1 MAEAAEV
8 PEGTPPSAAAALVR
22 RRVRRIAERAFWDSA
37 AAALADAS
45 PGPASDASA
54 APQGEG
60 AAGSGSGSG
69 FAPGAAAA
77 RLAALLAELGAQLDG
92 VVPQG
97 GPQGGPA
104 AQLRAALD
112 QARVREALLSG
123 QVCCSAPHQP
133 PAEDAPQALAL
144 REVEVLCFG
153 SLMHRLEPLDGS
165 GALS

>member
-37 AAALADAS
+37 AASLADAS

-60 AAGSGSGSG
+60 AAGAGSGSGSG
-69 FAPGAAAA
+69 SAPGAAAA

-92 VVPQG
+92 VVPRG

-112 QARVREALLSG
+112 EARLREALLSG
-123 QVCCSAPHQP
+123 QVWCAASLLGYPLLLKSFAEHVPLRTWRTLCSRTLVP
-133 PAEDAPQALAL
+133 P
-144 REVEVLCFG
+144 
-153 SLMHRLEPLDGS
+153 
-165 GALS
+165 